1 MGRVNDTT
9 GCVLRGRDKDY
20 SLGEDMGNDRPGCFG
35 LDDRLD
41 NPSPTGKS
49 TAARHARD
57 RSAVLDTYFM
67 QYHKSMPDL
76 HMMYVGFEKSGLFRQ
91 YPGGDSY
98 FATAEFPG
106 TYDPRKRP
114 WYVQAR
120 LAATQTLGSTS
131 TFTPSKTPTGNFLGP
146 ISVSSPYKDYTTG
159 VWMITVTQ
167 AIFDPSDRDEL
178 VAVVGFDISIDSIQK
193 HIVDEV
199 KFLEGGVV
207 ALVETDFREGKN
219 GRNKD
224 RYLVAH
230 VDFERLV
237 DLLPPGSDNPPMFG
251 SAEPDIMGNKT
262 LVTEIFSGKG
272 STEVQRQPHGS
283 AAGKTT
289 YLLAHTTIEVPVGY
303 TVLTIVSEEEA
314 LRPIASMNK
323 MISTTEITVSI
334 SVLAITSAT
343 AVLVL
348 LFVRAIAGR
357 IAKPVNTMVVVA
369 KNIVSGAAEKD
380 LAKNLGVT
388 HMKSLESYS
397 RVKDSKGNDVSDQ
410 EVRNEMISLVRS
422 FLAMTQGLK
431 KDSNRAKA
439 RVVQPKNAYYV
450 REEHPLISAL
460 QEVDERYWG
469 GEGGGSAPIPNFAVA
484 IAEAT
489 PVVATDMM
497 GDSNVPVAPLASVA
511 PMAPTTKF

>member
-57 RSAVLDTYFM
+57 RSALLDTYFM

-76 HMMYVGFEKSGLFRQ
+76 FMMYVGFEKSGLFRQ
-91 YPGGDSY
+91 YPGSDSY
-98 FATAEFPG
+98 FATSEFPG

-114 WYVQAR
+114 WYVQAK
-120 LAATQTLGSTS
+120 LAAENLASKT
-131 TFTPSKTPTGNFLGP
+131 KTPTGNYLGP
-146 ISVSSPYKDYTTG
+146 VSVSSPYKDYTTG
-159 VWMITVTQ
+159 VWMVTVTQ
-167 AIFDPSDRDEL
+167 AIFDPAKQDEL

-199 KFLEGGVV
+199 KFLEGGTV
-207 ALVETDFREGKN
+207 ALVETELREGKD

-230 VDFERLV
+230 VDFDKLAAS
-237 DLLPPGSDNPPMFG
+237 LPTGSEDPPFFG
-251 SAEPDIMGNKT
+251 SAEPEILENET
-262 LVTEIFSGKG
+262 LVAEIFSGNG
-272 STEVQRQPHGS
+272 TTEVQRRVRTVNGE
-283 AAGKTT
+283 KTT

-314 LRPIASMNK
+314 LRPIASMND
-323 MISTTEITVSI
+323 MISSTEVSVSV
-334 SVLAITSAT
+334 SVLVITTAT
-343 AVLVL
+343 AILVL
-348 LFVRAIAGR
+348 LLVRAVAGR
-357 IAKPVNTMVVVA
+357 IAKPVNTMVIVA

-380 LAKNLGVT
+380 LAKNLGAT
-388 HMKSLESYS
+388 HMKSLETYAQ
-397 RVKDSKGNDVSDQ
+397 VKDSRGNDVSDQ
-410 EVRNEMISLVRS
+410 DVRNEMISLVRS

-439 RVVQPKNAYYV
+439 RIVQPKNAYYV

-460 QEVDERYWG
+460 HEVDERYWG
-469 GEGGGSAPIPNFAVA
+469 GEGGGAAPIPDFAIA

-489 PVVATDMM
+489 PVVATDTT
-497 GDSNVPVAPLASVA
+497 GDGVPVAALASVS
-511 PMAPTTKF
+511 PMVPTTKF